1 MNTVSGTP
9 FSLRVARRMSRSHIR
24 GAGAV
29 TRLLRRLGMLNVT
42 AQYELN
48 HVKFGVPLYLIPWD
62 FTDVTTYEARYV
74 AEFSRALAP
83 LEQVTF
89 FDCGADIGTFSALL
103 CSRTDRIGRI
113 IAFEP
118 NVTACEFLKTNLSNL
133 GLPFEVIPGAVS
145 SFEGCGRLEQPASD
159 PSEHARYLVPG
170 EGPIQAT
177 TIDNMTVESG
187 DVAIKLDIEGG
198 ELDAL
203 QGARKTIAAARNCV
217 VGLEAS
223 PAVKDRTGRDP
234 VECLAF
240 LQSVRPFEF
249 IVAETGER
257 PQTSMPILRS
267 GQTQIWNVVGWS
279 YHGARS

>member
-1 MNTVSGTP
+1 MNTVSGAP
-9 FSLRVARRMSRSHIR
+9 FLLRVARKMSRSHIR
-24 GAGAV
+24 GAGAL
-29 TRLLRRLGMLNVT
+29 TRLLQRLGMLNVI

-48 HVKFGVPLYLIPWD
+48 HFKFDVPLHLIPWD
-62 FTDVTTYEARYV
+62 FTDVTAYEARFV
-74 AEFSRALAP
+74 GEFSRALAP
-83 LEQVTF
+83 LERATF

-113 IAFEP
+113 VAFEP
-118 NVTACEFLKTNLSNL
+118 NVTACEFLKANLSHL

-145 SFEGCGRLEQPASD
+145 SFEGCGRLERPDSD
-159 PSEHARYLVPG
+159 PSEHARFLVRG

-177 TIDNMTVESG
+177 TIDNMTVQSG

-203 QGARKTIAAARNCV
+203 QGAMKTIAGARNCV

-223 PAVKDRTGRDP
+223 PAVRDRTGRDP
-234 VECLAF
+234 AECLRF
-240 LQSVRPFEF
+240 LESVRPFEF
-249 IVAETGER
+249 VVAETGER
-257 PQTSMPILRS
+257 PKTSMPILRS